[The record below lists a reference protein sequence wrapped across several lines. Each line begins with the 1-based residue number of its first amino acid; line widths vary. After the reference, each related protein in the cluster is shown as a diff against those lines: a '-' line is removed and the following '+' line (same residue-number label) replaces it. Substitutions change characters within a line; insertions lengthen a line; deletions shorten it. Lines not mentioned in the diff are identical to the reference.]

1 MCNTATGSRSSAC
14 ARTQTN
20 SEHSSMLLMKL
31 CNCRF
36 IVVAIYVSNFK
47 HGFIREYWCCI
58 IIGLF
63 LLAVLHISGSIV
75 FSCSTAVDSTDHHC
89 LDCPK
94 NNHDILESVTLSFS
108 TAWPE
113 TSTSTELPI
122 VTSTI
127 GNIGSYTM
135 TQLIQYTNIWLF
147 WVAS

>member
-36 IVVAIYVSNFK
+36 IVVAIYVSNFE
-47 HGFIREYWCCI
+47 HEFIHEYWCCI

-75 FSCSTAVDSTDHHC
+75 FSCLTAVDSTDHHC

-94 NNHDILESVTLSFS
+94 KQSWYSGKCNPQLFHCLTWDIYL
-108 TAWPE
+108 
-113 TSTSTELPI
+113 
-122 VTSTI
+122 
-127 GNIGSYTM
+127 NR
-135 TQLIQYTNIWLF
+135 
-147 WVAS
+147 VANCHFNYWECW